1 MSPRVGVTLS
11 GRYRLQRLIATGGMG
26 QVWEAVDSRLGRRV
40 AVKVLKAEFSS
51 DPEFIERFRAE
62 ARTTAMLNHPGIAS
76 VYDYGET
83 EMDGEGRTAYLV
95 MELVNGEPLNSVL
108 KRTGRLSLRHALD
121 MLEQTGRALQVAHT
135 AGLVHRDV
143 KPGNILITPT
153 GQVKITDFGIA
164 KAVDAAP
171 VTQTGM
177 VMGTAQYIAP
187 EQALGHDATAAS
199 DVYSLGVV
207 GYESVSGKRPFT
219 GDGALTVAMKHI
231 KETPAPLPAD
241 LPPNVRELIEIT
253 LVKNPGMRYRSG
265 GPFADAVAAVR
276 SGRRP
281 PRPNQAPTINRA
293 TPAAIPSGVQAR
305 AAADVTGRAPAHRRP
320 GPARHRQPPSSP
332 AAPDVL
338 IGSTCAVVGGRRAG
352 RAGDRHRHPHR
363 AERPGPPRPAG
374 TAADG
379 HQHHHRDHAVPV
391 PGRATRPGLDRCGAT
406 RSWWSGNR
414 GIPTRLDRATRAAA
428 GDALGPRTDM
438 AMTTPQHLSDRY
450 ELGEILGFGG
460 MSEVHLARD
469 LRLHRDVA
477 VKVLRADLA
486 RDPSFYLRFRREAQN
501 AAALNHPAIVAVY
514 DTGEA
519 TTPTGPLPYI
529 VMEYVDGVTLRD
541 IVHND
546 GPMPARRAIETIADA
561 CQALNFSHQHGIIH
575 RDVKPANIMISKT
588 GAVKVMDF
596 GIARALADGNSVTQT
611 AAVIG
616 TAQYLSPEQA
626 RGDTVDARSDVYS
639 LGCVLYEI
647 LAGEPPFIGDSPV
660 AVAYQHVREDPIPP
674 SQRHEGISPELD
686 AVVLKALAKNPDNR
700 YQTAA
705 EMRADLVKVHSG
717 EAPDAPKVLT
727 DAERSSLLAST
738 PSHDRTPLTDQL
750 PPQEP
755 DFVERERGG
764 SVGRWLIAVAALA
777 VLTVVVTIAINMIGG
792 DPRDVQVPDVRG
804 QASAD
809 AIAALQNRG
818 FRTRT
823 QQKPDSTV
831 PPDHVIDTEPDAN
844 TSVGAGD
851 EITINVSTGPEQRE
865 VPDVSSLT
873 YADAVRK
880 LTDAGFGRFKQAGSP
895 SPPQLKD
902 RVLATNPPANQTS
915 AITNEIT
922 IVMGSGPETRAV
934 PDVKGQPYELAKQNL
949 TVYGFATSVRAE
961 VDSTEPEGEVIGTNP
976 PSGTTVPLTSV
987 IELQV
992 SRGNQFTM
1000 PDLTGMFWIDAE
1012 PRLQAL
1018 GWTGGMDK
1026 GADVAAGDPNRNRVV
1041 SQSPAPGTGVNRDGT
1056 ITLRFGS

>member
-1 MSPRVGVTLS
+1 
-11 GRYRLQRLIATGGMG
+11 
-26 QVWEAVDSRLGRRV
+26 
-40 AVKVLKAEFSS
+40 
-51 DPEFIERFRAE
+51 
-62 ARTTAMLNHPGIAS
+62 
-76 VYDYGET
+76 
-83 EMDGEGRTAYLV
+83 
-95 MELVNGEPLNSVL
+95 
-108 KRTGRLSLRHALD
+108 
-121 MLEQTGRALQVAHT
+121 
-135 AGLVHRDV
+135 
-143 KPGNILITPT
+143 
-153 GQVKITDFGIA
+153 
-164 KAVDAAP
+164 
-171 VTQTGM
+171 
-177 VMGTAQYIAP
+177 
-187 EQALGHDATAAS
+187 
-199 DVYSLGVV
+199 
-207 GYESVSGKRPFT
+207 
-219 GDGALTVAMKHI
+219 
-231 KETPAPLPAD
+231 
-241 LPPNVRELIEIT
+241 
-253 LVKNPGMRYRSG
+253 
-265 GPFADAVAAVR
+265 
-276 SGRRP
+276 
-281 PRPNQAPTINRA
+281 
-293 TPAAIPSGVQAR
+293 
-305 AAADVTGRAPAHRRP
+305 
-320 GPARHRQPPSSP
+320 
-332 AAPDVL
+332 
-338 IGSTCAVVGGRRAG
+338 
-352 RAGDRHRHPHR
+352 
-363 AERPGPPRPAG
+363 
-374 TAADG
+374 
-379 HQHHHRDHAVPV
+379 
-391 PGRATRPGLDRCGAT
+391 
-406 RSWWSGNR
+406 
-414 GIPTRLDRATRAAA
+414 
-428 GDALGPRTDM
+428 
-438 AMTTPQHLSDRY
+438 MTTPQHLSDRY

-647 LAGEPPFIGDSPV
+647 LTGEPPFIGDSPV

-755 DFVERERGG
+755 DFIERERGG

-873 YADAVRK
+873 YAEAVRK

-1012 PRLQAL
+1012 PRLRAL

-1041 SQSPAPGTGVNRDGT
+1041 SQSPASGTGVNRDGT